1 MIHVHAR
8 ITLNPGCRT
17 AFLAEFHRLMPAVHA
32 EVGCLEYGPA
42 VDATT
47 DLPRQLRLGDEVVL
61 IVEKWDSLAA
71 LKAHLVAPHM
81 TPYRERVKDLVVGT
95 ELFVLE
101 PA

>member
-1 MIHVHAR
+1 
-8 ITLNPGCRT
+8 
-17 AFLAEFHRLMPAVHA
+17 MPAVHA